1 MTTPW
6 TIGMFS
12 PSGLSGSWEM
22 AGNTST
28 DLLGLDRWI
37 TMARRCED
45 AGADFLFLADTYG
58 YPLIDNQVP
67 PTAIRTGMFLPSVDC
82 LTILSAMVAHTQDLG
97 LVATI
102 STSVEKPQMV
112 ARKFATLDHLTKG
125 RVGWNIVTGAGQNG
139 TARLFGE
146 DLVPHDLRYAM
157 ADDHVDLSL
166 KLWEGCW
173 EDDAVVVDRD
183 AGIYADPEKVSEIV
197 HDGPYYSA
205 HGLLSV
211 PASPQRTPVLFQA
224 GASSKG
230 RHLAAK
236 YAEGVFI
243 AAEPHVMAD
252 QIADIRARAVALGRS
267 PDAIKFLIA
276 GTFRVAPTEAEAIA
290 RRERQIELV
299 TLEQAAVSYAFFT
312 GLDLLSMNL
321 DEPLQMTNTE
331 TGRTNVERFT
341 GKDDGRA
348 PTVREILEEFR
359 RNSVM
364 GAPFIGDPEQVVDQA
379 VALIEQT
386 GADGFLVQPDWTGTW
401 DSFFDLV
408 MPELARRGLLKAP
421 AAGRTLRE
429 RLFGQGQRHLAHDH
443 PGSQYRARSSV
454 PA

>member
-1 MTTPW
+1 MAPPW

-22 AGNTST
+22 EGNSSP

-37 TMARRCED
+37 KMARRCED

-58 YPLIDNQVP
+58 YPLINDRIP
-67 PTAIRTGMFLPSVDC
+67 PKAVETGMFLPSVDC
-82 LTILSAMVAHTQDLG
+82 MTIMSALVAATQHLG
-97 LVATI
+97 LVATV

-112 ARKFATLDHLTKG
+112 ARKFATLDHLTGG
-125 RVGWNIVTGAGQNG
+125 RVGWNIVTGAAQNG

-173 EDDAVVVDRD
+173 EDDAVVIDRK
-183 AGIYADPEKVSEIV
+183 AGVYADPDKVHEIV

-205 HGLLSV
+205 SGLLSV
-211 PASPQRTPVLFQA
+211 PASPQRTPTLFQA

-230 RHLAAK
+230 RNLAAK

-243 AAEPHVMAD
+243 AAEPHVMAE

-267 PDAIKFLIA
+267 PDAIKFLVA
-276 GTFRVAPTEAEAIA
+276 GTFRVAPTKAEAIE
-290 RRERQIELV
+290 RRDQQIDLV

-321 DEPLQMTNTE
+321 DEPLQMTKTE

-341 GKDDGRA
+341 GRDDAPA
-348 PTVREILEEFR
+348 PTVRQILEEFR

-364 GAPFIGDPEQVVDQA
+364 GAPFIGDPRQVVDQA
-379 VALIEQT
+379 VAIIEQT
-386 GADGFLVQPDWTGTW
+386 GADGFLVQPDWSGTW

-421 AAGRTLRE
+421 STGRTLRE
-429 RLFGQGQRHLAHDH
+429 RLFGQGRRHLPGDH
-443 PGSQYRARSSV
+443 PGSQYRARSRV